1 MKSQNRQLLEELFT
15 LKKACE
21 NKDEELTEL
30 REKVFC
36 RNLIIV
42 YRLLLLKGLNHSGVH
57 GSVQMLRLVVAV
69 YLQYDLCGH

>member
-1 MKSQNRQLLEELFT
+1 MTIIR
-15 LKKACE
+15 
-21 NKDEELTEL
+21 
-30 REKVFC
+30 FC
-36 RNLIIV
+36 RNLIMV

>member
-1 MKSQNRQLLEELFT
+1 MTIIR
-15 LKKACE
+15 
-21 NKDEELTEL
+21 
-30 REKVFC
+30 FC

-42 YRLLLLKGLNHSGVH
+42 YRLLLLKGLNHWGVH